1 MLLTTPVCVGEVD
14 DDLAIQLLV
23 AAPQEDVGQQHEE
36 ADDDAAGHE
45 DVAQDEVE
53 NHPRLHLRPH
63 RHLLLNEE
71 KEEYL
76 YFTQNY

>member
-1 MLLTTPVCVGEVD
+1 MLLTTPVSVGEVND
-14 DDLAIQLLV
+14 YLAIQLLV
-23 AAPQEDVGQQHEE
+23 AAPQEDIGEQHEE

-45 DVAQDEVE
+45 DVAKDEME

-71 KEEYL
+71 EEEYF
-76 YFTQNY
+76 YFTQKY